1 MKAINIKRLI
11 PKGWPNPNIGKSYAN
26 MEEKLEEYF
35 KSFSYVV
42 PIIMRTGD
50 KYKIEN
56 EQEFFTINPKDVI
69 GYATNFLDDYMVV
82 QIDEEHYPLI
92 KSLEN
97 PRVEIASV
105 IDTNYKDKIVID
117 KVIKLMITEED

>member
-1 MKAINIKRLI
+1 MIYNFKEIK
-11 PKGWPNPNIGKSYAN
+11 
-26 MEEKLEEYF
+26 E
-35 KSFSYVV
+35 
-42 PIIMRTGD
+42 
-50 KYKIEN
+50 KYKSNYQIRKALKEKVIFKIDVKG
-56 EQEFFTINPKDVI
+56 QGKKDEIKEVSD